1 MAGSDIFISY
11 SRQDRGTAQQFATAL
26 LQEGFA
32 VWWDDALHSGQAFD
46 EVIEEELRSAK
57 AVVVLWSPRSV
68 TSRWVR
74 AEATIADRRGKLIP
88 AIIEPCD
95 RPIIFELTHTV
106 DLSHWDGD
114 VADRIWQVFVKD
126 LRRLTGKIATPQVAS
141 EPVAKPVQARQGSAM
156 PLHASPPPLPPVTAS
171 AEIDDDEEYNPTQ
184 ASAPMGAEEL
194 AAYGPLHCL
203 EMTQADNRTMRF
215 TIDTGGARIGRTLP
229 SEIILSDP
237 RISRTHCKVEL
248 VAGELRVT
256 DLNSTNG
263 TYVDGAKIA
272 GDAVLPIGS
281 TLTIGEFELVHQIRT
296 RAEV

>member
-11 SRQDRGTAQQFATAL
+11 SRQDRGTAQQFATGL
-26 LQEGFA
+26 LQEGFV

-74 AEATIADRRGKLIP
+74 AEATIADRRHKLIP
-88 AIIEPCD
+88 AIIEACD

-114 VADRIWQVFVKD
+114 ASDRTWQVFVKD
-126 LRRLTGKIATPQVAS
+126 LRRLTGKIEEPQTAQ
-141 EPVAKPVQARQGSAM
+141 KPAVQAVQARLGSAL
-156 PLHASPPPLPPVTAS
+156 PLHASPPPLPPVAAS

-194 AAYGPLHCL
+194 AAYGPVHCL
-203 EMTQADNRTMRF
+203 EMTQGDRSTMRF
-215 TIDTGGARIGRTLP
+215 TIETGGARIGRTLP

-263 TYVDGAKIA
+263 TYVDGAKVA
-272 GDAVLPIGS
+272 GDAALPIGS

>member
-11 SRQDRGTAQQFATAL
+11 SRQDRGIAQQFATGL
-26 LQEGFA
+26 LQEGFV

-68 TSRWVR
+68 ISRWVR

-88 AIIEPCD
+88 AIIEACD

-106 DLSHWDGD
+106 DLSRWDGD
-114 VADRIWQVFVKD
+114 ISDRTWQVFVKD
-126 LRRLTGKIATPQVAS
+126 LRRLTNKIEEPQTAQ
-141 EPVAKPVQARQGSAM
+141 KPAVQAVQARLGSAV
-156 PLHASPPPLPPVTAS
+156 PLQAATLPLPPVA
-171 AEIDDDEEYNPTQ
+171 ALVEIDEDEEYNPTQ
-184 ASAPMGAEEL
+184 ASAPMGAEEF
-194 AAYGPLHCL
+194 AAYGPVHCL
-203 EMTQADNRTMRF
+203 EMTQGDKSTIRF
-215 TIDTGGARIGRTLP
+215 TIAPGGARIGRTLP

-237 RISRTHCKVEL
+237 RISRTHCKLEL

-263 TYVDGAKIA
+263 TFVDGAKVA

-281 TLTIGEFELVHQIRT
+281 TLMIGEFELVYQIRT